1 MNESGEYAVG
11 PDEDAAIERFDDS
24 IGGSMRRLVRLK
36 VAMTPPAVTE
46 VDVTVPDEAGQ
57 TVNVEIGGR
66 VLALS
71 MPKGGDVSS
80 SER

>member
-1 MNESGEYAVG
+1 
-11 PDEDAAIERFDDS
+11 
-24 IGGSMRRLVRLK
+24 MRRLVRLK

-57 TVNVEIGGR
+57 PVNVEIGRR

-80 SER
+80 SKR

>member
-1 MNESGEYAVG
+1 MSDPIEVWIAMNESGEYEVG

-46 VDVTVPDEAGQ
+46 G
-57 TVNVEIGGR
+57 
-66 VLALS
+66 
-71 MPKGGDVSS
+71 
-80 SER
+80 

>member
-1 MNESGEYAVG
+1 MSDPIEVWIAMNESGEYEVG

-46 VDVTVPDEAGQ
+46 VDVSVPDEAGQ
-57 TVNVEIGGR
+57 TINVEIG
-66 VLALS
+66 
-71 MPKGGDVSS
+71 
-80 SER
+80 